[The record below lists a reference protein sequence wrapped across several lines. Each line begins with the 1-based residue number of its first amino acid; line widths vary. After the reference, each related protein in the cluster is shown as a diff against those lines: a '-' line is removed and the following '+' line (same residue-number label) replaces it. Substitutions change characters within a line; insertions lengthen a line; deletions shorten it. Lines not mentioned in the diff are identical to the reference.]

1 MAAKIWAYSEVS
13 SLYDAPIKEQELLK
27 SEKPSRGYLEMIFK
41 RFTDEAMKCVMLA
54 EEETRRIGDVLLGT
68 VKVLVGLLLGPENI
82 AAKVLKSM
90 GIIINAEDMRK
101 EADKIIV
108 LRHGY
113 AVPKEVEK
121 SEIAAIHI
129 PFTPYGWRM
138 LELAYQEARKLGRYL
153 FSYMSTFDKFHFN
166 VLTNVSVSNIYIYGS
181 VASSACFY

>member
-1 MAAKIWAYSEVS
+1 
-13 SLYDAPIKEQELLK
+13 
-27 SEKPSRGYLEMIFK
+27 MIFK

-90 GIIINAEDMRK
+90 RIIINAEDVRK

-129 PFTPYGWRM
+129 PFTPDGWRM
-138 LELAYQEARKLGRYL
+138 LELAYQEARKLV
-153 FSYMSTFDKFHFN
+153 MN
-166 VLTNVSVSNIYIYGS
+166 VV
-181 VASSACFY
+181 